1 MAPIKSILLDMEQ
14 RGIQRK
20 ATYFFG
26 ARSKRD
32 LFLLDK
38 MRELEEK
45 MPNFKFV
52 PALSEPLEEDN
63 WEGEVGL
70 ITDVVRRMVEEAPSS
85 EAYLCGSPGMIDACI
100 KVLHELKVP
109 EENIFYDKF

>member
-1 MAPIKSILLDMEQ
+1 MLDEMH
-14 RGIQRK
+14 
-20 ATYFFG
+20 
-26 ARSKRD
+26 D
-32 LFLLDK
+32 LEK
-38 MRELEEK
+38 K

-52 PALSEPLEEDN
+52 PALSEPLEEDK

-70 ITDVVRRMVEEAPSS
+70 ITDVVRRMVDEALSS

-100 KVLHELKVP
+100 HVLNELKVP